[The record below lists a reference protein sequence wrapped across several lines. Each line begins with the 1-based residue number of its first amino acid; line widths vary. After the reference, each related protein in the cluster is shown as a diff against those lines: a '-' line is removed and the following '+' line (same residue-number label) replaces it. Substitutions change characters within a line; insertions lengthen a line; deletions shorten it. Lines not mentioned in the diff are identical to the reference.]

1 MAHLVSA
8 MDVAPQ
14 WLKQIRE
21 ALRAVWN
28 REIEED
34 NCFEVFSLEEVPQ
47 NHASFLSKDEEEF
60 IYECAGY
67 ICAHT
72 NETDVHFCAK
82 AEISRAV
89 NSAANDG
96 RGQFISVTGKM
107 PVLKLFSCGDVREIE
122 YAHLDLAGLLEESIF
137 LLTEYTTPRYCVA
150 VKIFPDQEEFR
161 CIVFVLERLEENV
174 FDPHKRAS
182 IQEKLESNKPQKG
195 KCIKKIDF
203 SQIDLFDPNVN
214 RNLREFGV
222 NMVFLKEILE
232 ANLEQDVTIAL
243 QAYRNPI
250 VLPSRMFI
258 NLRNLHHERWNDL
271 HAEQEE

>member
-1 MAHLVSA
+1 MVK
-8 MDVAPQ
+8 V
-14 WLKQIRE
+14 
-21 ALRAVWN
+21 
-28 REIEED
+28 
-34 NCFEVFSLEEVPQ
+34 
-47 NHASFLSKDEEEF
+47 
-60 IYECAGY
+60 
-67 ICAHT
+67 AHT

-107 PVLKLFSCGDVREIE
+107 PVLKLFSCGDVREKFPDISGSLPLKAFDPEIVGEIE

-150 VKIFPDQEEFR
+150 VKIFPDQEDFR

-174 FDPHKRAS
+174 FDPHKRAL

-222 NMVFLKEILE
+222 NMVFLEEILE

-250 VLPSRMFI
+250 VLPSLMFI

-271 HAEQEE
+271 HAEQEESNLHLLKFQTF